1 MNSEPYVIVGNSVAA
16 MACVEGIRDTDK
28 TTPITL
34 IAKEPHHT
42 YSRPLITYLLGGLVT
57 EEQMMYRPLDYYEKT
72 GVRTIL
78 DAEVTRVDT
87 TERFVETADDRRIG
101 FEKLLIAVGGRPIV
115 PTDVGGTDLDLLI
128 AVGGRPIVPTDVGGT
143 DLDGVF
149 TFTTLDDAHAI
160 QAYIA
165 EHEVTDELVVG
176 GGLIGLKSVEALLEL
191 DLNLTVVELADRMLS
206 STFDETASDLLQ
218 KKLREAGVRVLCN
231 NTVSRIRGRGEGGK
245 VSGAILRDGSEFN
258 CGMVIFA
265 IGVLPDTRMVE
276 GTDVEV
282 DRGILVDDHM
292 QTSVEGIYAAG
303 DVSQARELL
312 GGEQR
317 CIPIFPNA
325 YRQGMVAGGNM
336 SGAGAEWDGGLVMN
350 AVAIC
355 GMNTISVGMTSAL
368 DDTCEVFTTLD
379 EADYHYKKIV
389 LRGDHI
395 VGAIFVNDIDRAGI
409 ITGLIRGRV
418 NVASFKDELM
428 AEDFG
433 LISLPTEYRK
443 HVVSGQ
449 GIEV

>member
-16 MACVEGIRDTDK
+16 MACVEGIRATDK

-57 EEQMMYRPLDYYEKT
+57 EEQMMYRPADYYEKT

-87 TERFVETADDRRIG
+87 TERLVETADGQQIG

-115 PTDVGGTDLDLLI
+115 PTDVGG
-128 AVGGRPIVPTDVGGT
+128 A

-165 EHEVTDELVVG
+165 EHEVTDALVVG

-206 STFDETASDLLQ
+206 ATFDETASDLLQ
-218 KKLREAGVRVLCN
+218 RKLRDAGVDVLCD

-245 VSGAILRDGSEFN
+245 VSGAILRDGSEIK

-276 GTDVEV
+276 GTEIEV
-282 DRGILVDDHM
+282 DRGILVPRPR
-292 QTSVEGIYAAG
+292 SFWAA
-303 DVSQARELL
+303 SSAASRSSPTRIAR
-312 GGEQR
+312 GWWRAATCPARARNGT
-317 CIPIFPNA
+317 
-325 YRQGMVAGGNM
+325 AG
-336 SGAGAEWDGGLVMN
+336 W
-350 AVAIC
+350 
-355 GMNTISVGMTSAL
+355 
-368 DDTCEVFTTLD
+368 
-379 EADYHYKKIV
+379 
-389 LRGDHI
+389 
-395 VGAIFVNDIDRAGI
+395 
-409 ITGLIRGRV
+409 
-418 NVASFKDELM
+418 
-428 AEDFG
+428 
-433 LISLPTEYRK
+433 
-443 HVVSGQ
+443 
-449 GIEV
+449 

>member
-1 MNSEPYVIVGNSVAA
+1 MNSEPYLIVGNSVAA
-16 MACVEGIRDTDK
+16 MACIEGIRDTDK

-34 IAKEPHHT
+34 IAREPHHT

-57 EEQMMYRPLDYYEKT
+57 EEQMMYRPLDYYEKA

-87 TERFVETADDRRIG
+87 AERFVETADDRRIG
-101 FEKLLIAVGGRPIV
+101 FEK
-115 PTDVGGTDLDLLI
+115 LLI

-160 QAYIA
+160 QAYI
-165 EHEVTDELVVG
+165 EDREVTDALVVG
-176 GGLIGLKSVEALLEL
+176 GGLIGLKSVEALLAL

-218 KKLREAGVRVLCN
+218 KKLREAGVRVLCD

-245 VSGAILRDGSEFN
+245 VSGAILRDGSEIS

-265 IGVLPDTRMVE
+265 IGVLPDTRTVE
-276 GTDVEV
+276 GTEIEV

-303 DVSQARELL
+303 DVAQARELL

-317 CIPIFPNA
+317 CIPIFPDA
-325 YRQGMVAGGNM
+325 YRQGLVAGSNM

-355 GMNTISVGMTSAL
+355 GMNTISVGMTSVL
-368 DDTCEVFTTLD
+368 DDTCEAFTDLD
-379 EADYHYKKIV
+379 EANYHYKKIV
-389 LRGDHI
+389 LQGDRI
-395 VGAIFVNDIDRAGI
+395 VGAIFVGDIDRAGI

>member
-115 PTDVGGTDLDLLI
+115 PTDVGGTDLD
-128 AVGGRPIVPTDVGGT
+128 
-143 DLDGVF
+143 GVF

-165 EHEVTDELVVG
+165 EHEVTDALVVG

-206 STFDETASDLLQ
+206 ATFDETASDLLQ
-218 KKLREAGVRVLCN
+218 QKLREAGVRVLCN

-303 DVSQARELL
+303 DVAQARELL

-355 GMNTISVGMTSAL
+355 GMNTISVGMPSAL

-395 VGAIFVNDIDRAGI
+395 VGAIFVDDIDRAGI